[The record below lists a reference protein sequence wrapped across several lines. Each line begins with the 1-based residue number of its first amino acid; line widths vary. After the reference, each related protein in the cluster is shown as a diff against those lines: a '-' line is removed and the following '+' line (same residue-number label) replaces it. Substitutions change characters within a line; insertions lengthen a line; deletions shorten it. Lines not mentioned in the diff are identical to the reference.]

1 MIYIFSQKL
10 ARPVICILKRRCKQK
25 IKRTQSGKYQE
36 VDDDDDDGGG
46 GGGVTCTDAGDC

>member
-46 GGGVTCTDAGDC
+46 GGVTCTDAGDC